1 MTATP
6 TMAQAMILAAGRGE
20 RMRPLTDT
28 CPKPLL
34 EVHGKPLMQY
44 HMEALGRA
52 GLRDV
57 VINTA
62 WLGEQI
68 EQRFGSQP
76 PWTGKAPAHDGDRL
90 RIRYSHEGKDFG
102 GALETAGGILRA
114 LPLLDDCFW
123 LAGGDV
129 HVPHFVFSR
138 EALQRFAASGM
149 LAHLVLVPN
158 PEHNPKGDFGLGA
171 DGMALNQAEVRY
183 TYSTIGIFRKALF
196 DSLPYGNPRGQKATL
211 APLLRAAMDRQLV
224 TGELYT
230 GPWADIGTPARLAA
244 INAAA
249 DSAATAP

>member
-1 MTATP
+1 
-6 TMAQAMILAAGRGE
+6 MILAAGRGE

-34 EVHGKPLMQY
+34 EVRGKPLMLY

-68 EQRFGSQP
+68 EQRFGAQP
-76 PWTGKAPAHDGDRL
+76 SWTGAAPVQDGDRL
-90 RIRYSHEGKDFG
+90 RIRYSHEGLDFG

-123 LAGGDV
+123 LVGGDV
-129 HVPHFVFSR
+129 HVPHFAFSR
-138 EALQRFAASGM
+138 DALLRFAGGGM

-171 DGMALNQAEVRY
+171 DGMVRSQAEVRH
-183 TYSTIGIFRKALF
+183 TYSTIAILRQALF
-196 DSLPYGNPRGQKATL
+196 DGLAHGNPQGQKATL

-249 DSAATAP
+249 ESAATAAP